1 MTTLDYYLRL
11 LAGSVLALVSTAALV
26 LALAGLVQ
34 SGTEQIMAMAAGISL
49 QACLYL
55 FARNNADRW
64 ISALLLAVSVAAT
77 VAFMEYAWQQQQAA
91 TATQQQQRNASS
103 YRAQQLQRQIDD
115 ISQQISIRLQ
125 VSQRDTEGSYRTR
138 GLTQLNDDIPRLTEQ
153 RETLLEQLATLTTA
167 ATAPTGSMEA
177 ALSSAHWGF
186 RIGVFVALALLL
198 DYCAIRCLSTAKPE
212 RKKQEVI
219 KEGRKPSAEAA
230 KPEPALEPDAPE
242 NNSPEENRS
251 ELTVTEADPEV
262 KRIAERVRSGSYG
275 QKPIVRKII
284 NEEGV
289 RHPVVKQAFALL
301 KAEGVLVKNGQ
312 RYELLEAA

>member
-1 MTTLDYYLRL
+1 MTTLDYCLRL
-11 LAGSVLALVSTAALV
+11 MAGSVLALVSTAALV

-34 SGTEQIMAMAAGISL
+34 PGKEQIMAMAAGISL

-55 FARNNADRW
+55 FARNKADRW

-91 TATQQQQRNASS
+91 TVMQQQQRNTSS

-125 VSQRDTEGSYRTR
+125 VSQRDTEGSYRSR
-138 GLTQLNDDIPRLTEQ
+138 GLSQLNDDIPRLTEQ
-153 RETLLEQLATLTTA
+153 RETLLQQLATLTTDT
-167 ATAPTGSMEA
+167 TAPTGSMEA
-177 ALSSAHWGF
+177 ALGSAHWGF
-186 RIGVFVALALLL
+186 RVGVFIALALLL
-198 DYCAIRCLSTAKPE
+198 DYCAIRCLATVKPE

-219 KEGRKPSAEAA
+219 KEGREPSAEAA
-230 KPEPALEPDAPE
+230 KPEPALEPE
-242 NNSPEENRS
+242 ITCENRP
-251 ELTVTEADPEV
+251 EPTVTEADPEV

-275 QKPIVRKII
+275 QQPIVRQII
-284 NEEGV
+284 SEEGV

-312 RYELLEAA
+312 RYELQEAA